1 MRGVGGAGRDQAHV
15 KHAASLPGIS
25 LVDGIAFAVDLER
38 AIEVSA
44 FIHRAPVAIFHATA
58 PREHAAVGIARLKFQ
73 PHIVSIHRAR
83 WKEGADLARSHHGTH
98 ADRGPRLESNSRR
111 PDRRS
116 EFTHFADHRG
126 ASLFS
131 FFAD

>member
-25 LVDGIAFAVDLER
+25 LVDWIAFAVDLER

-44 FIHRAPVAIFHATA
+44 FIHRTSIAIFHTAA
-58 PREHAAVGIARLKFQ
+58 PREHLAVGIARLKFQ

-83 WKEGADLARSHHGTH
+83 RKEVADLARSHHGVH
-98 ADRGPRLESNSRR
+98 ADRGTWLESKSLRA
-111 PDRRS
+111 DRC
-116 EFTHFADHRG
+116 
-126 ASLFS
+126 
-131 FFAD
+131 